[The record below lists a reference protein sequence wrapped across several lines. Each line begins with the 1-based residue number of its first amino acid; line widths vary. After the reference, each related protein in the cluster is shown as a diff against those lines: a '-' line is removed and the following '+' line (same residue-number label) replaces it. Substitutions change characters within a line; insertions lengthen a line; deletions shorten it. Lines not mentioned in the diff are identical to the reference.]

1 MAALSERLGEDLKNA
16 LKAGDS
22 LRVSVI
28 RFIRAAAQNR
38 QIELGR
44 PLDDAEWMKVLS
56 AQSKQRQ
63 ESIREFEAGGRGDLA
78 EKERRELDIVRE
90 YLPPALSDEDLSRIV
105 RQAIAETGARSPKEM
120 GAVMKVV
127 MPRVV
132 GQADGKAVQKVV
144 QSLLEGGAS

>member
-1 MAALSERLGEDLKNA
+1 MAAPSERLAEDLKSA

-38 QIELGR
+38 QIEAGR
-44 PLDDAEWMKVLS
+44 PLDDAEWMRLLS
-56 AQSKQRQ
+56 AQAKQRQ
-63 ESIREFEAGGRGDLA
+63 ESIKEFEAGGRADLA
-78 EKERRELDIVRE
+78 DKERRELDIIRE
-90 YLPPALSDEDLSRIV
+90 YLPPVLSDEDLARIV
-105 RQAIAETGARSPKEM
+105 RQAIAETGAGSLKQM
-120 GAVMKVV
+120 GVVMKVV

-144 QSLLEGGAS
+144 QSLLEGG

>member
-1 MAALSERLGEDLKNA
+1 LAALSERLGEDLKNA

-38 QIELGR
+38 QIELRR

-63 ESIREFEAGGRGDLA
+63 ESIREFEAGGRADLA

-120 GAVMKVV
+120 GTVMKVV